1 MTMTILPESLRRQ
14 ALLPLRLF
22 LGVTFCY
29 AGLVKLGDPHYLAGA
44 ADPASYLSQ
53 LQAALA
59 AHSPAAPLL
68 RLARHA
74 SAATG
79 TALAFGELAVGLGT
93 LLGLF
98 GRVAAA
104 GGAALSLTL
113 FLAVSWRTHP
123 YFLGNDLAYLAAW
136 TPLLLAGT
144 PSLSL
149 DAWLAARRAAQ
160 STAGSERRRALL
172 ETGTAVL
179 AVVGGGLLAGALTA
193 RTRGRVTSPVAQP
206 TLPQSPAGRGGVG
219 NDATAGVSVAAA
231 KVPVGGSV
239 QLSAPGSG
247 DPIFVVQPKAGTFC
261 AFSGAC
267 THAGC
272 TVLPPKDGAFVCP
285 CHDSAFDATTGA
297 VLRGPATAALPRYAV
312 TQSGATLRIAEKPE

>member
-1 MTMTILPESLRRQ
+1 MTMTISSETLRRQ

-29 AGLVKLGDPHYLAGA
+29 AGLLKLGDPHYLAGA

-74 SAATG
+74 PAATG

-104 GGAALSLTL
+104 GGAALSLML
-113 FLAVSWRTHP
+113 FLTVSWRTNP
-123 YFLGNDLAYLAAW
+123 YFLGNDLPYLVAW
-136 TPLLLAGT
+136 IPLVLAGT
-144 PSLSL
+144 PALSL
-149 DAWLAARRAAQ
+149 DSWLAARRAAQ
-160 STAGSERRRALL
+160 PAPVPGRRRALL
-172 ETGTAVL
+172 ETAAAVL
-179 AVVGGGLLAGALTA
+179 AVAGGGLLAGALTA
-193 RTRGRVTSPVAQP
+193 RSRKPVAAPASPV
-206 TLPQSPAGRGGVG
+206 TLPGGGSGDAAG
-219 NDATAGVSVAAA
+219 ATPGASVAVA
-231 KVPVGGSV
+231 KVPVGGAV

-247 DPIFVVQPKAGTFC
+247 DPIFVVQPKPGTFC

-285 CHDSAFDATTGA
+285 CHDSAFDAATGA
-297 VLRGPATAALPRYAV
+297 VLRGPATQALPRYAV
-312 TQSGATLRIAEKPE
+312 TQAGATLRVAAKPE

>member
-1 MTMTILPESLRRQ
+1 MKTIPESLRRQ
-14 ALLPLRLF
+14 PLLPLRLF

-29 AGLVKLGDPHYLAGA
+29 AGLTKLGDPHYLAGA

-74 SAATG
+74 PTATG

-104 GGAALSLTL
+104 GGALLSLTF
-113 FLAVSWRTHP
+113 FLTVSWRTHP
-123 YFLGNDLAYLAAW
+123 YFLGNDLAYLMAW
-136 TPLLLAGT
+136 TPLALAGAPT
-144 PSLSL
+144 LSL
-149 DAWLAARRAAQ
+149 DAWLAARREARPVP
-160 STAGSERRRALL
+160 GRRRALL

-179 AVVGGGLLAGALTA
+179 AVAGGGLLAGALTA
-193 RTRGRVTSPVAQP
+193 RTRRVAAPVAHRSSGDGAP
-206 TLPQSPAGRGGVG
+206 TGLSL
-219 NDATAGVSVAAA
+219 AAA
-231 KVPVGGSV
+231 KVPVGGAV

-247 DPIFVVQPKAGTFC
+247 DPIFVVQPKPGTFC

-272 TVLPPKDGAFVCP
+272 TVLPPKNGSFVCP
-285 CHDSAFDATTGA
+285 CHDSAFDAGTGA
-297 VLRGPATAALPRYAV
+297 VLRGPATEALPRHAV
-312 TQSGATLRIAEKPE
+312 TQSGGVLRVASKPE

>member
-1 MTMTILPESLRRQ
+1 MKTIPESLRRQ
-14 ALLPLRLF
+14 PLLPLRLF

-29 AGLVKLGDPHYLAGA
+29 AGLTKLGDPHYLAGA

-74 SAATG
+74 PTATG

-104 GGAALSLTL
+104 GGAVLSLTL
-113 FLAVSWRTHP
+113 FLTVSWRTHP
-123 YFLGNDLAYLAAW
+123 YFLGNDLAYLMAW
-136 TPLLLAGT
+136 TPLVLAGT
-144 PSLSL
+144 PGLSL
-149 DAWLAARRAAQ
+149 DAWLAARRENRPVP
-160 STAGSERRRALL
+160 GRRRALL

-179 AVVGGGLLAGALTA
+179 AVAGGGLLAGSLTA
-193 RTRGRVTSPVAQP
+193 RTRRVSAPSAHR
-206 TLPQSPAGRGGVG
+206 SSDEGAAVG
-219 NDATAGVSVAAA
+219 LSLAASE
-231 KVPVGGSV
+231 VPVGGAV
-239 QLSAPGSG
+239 RLSAPGNG
-247 DPIFVVQPKAGTFC
+247 DPIFVVQPEPGTFC

-272 TVLPPKDGAFVCP
+272 TVLPPKNGSFVCP
-285 CHDSAFDATTGA
+285 CHDSAFDAGTGA
-297 VLRGPATAALPRYAV
+297 VLRGPATEALPRYAV
-312 TQSGATLRIAEKPE
+312 TQSGGVLRVASKPE